1 MAEESEI
8 AQPDQR
14 VSASHKPLPS
24 VDMPLL
30 RNERRAAR
38 SKQLWVLGLV
48 GASVVVTAAAY
59 RMFSSDDDGSG
70 ELGSAELGSAELGE
84 SSTTAVAAD
93 PELGKVA
100 FVDDGPVP
108 PPAEALPAEPLA
120 IPPTV
125 PPEEVVA
132 GDQERDT
139 PSQPGAVERLSRS
152 FGDARTFRGA
162 LERFKISAEQIDALE
177 KSTGDVIDFRRCQPT
192 DRIIVERDASG
203 SVLLFEY
210 HAETT
215 AFVRAKPHKD
225 GFIAQRIEHPVETS
239 RLRRG
244 GIVKSTLGEAL
255 VDAGLQRSL
264 VGRFVEAFQRQI
276 NFTTQTRDGDSFR
289 IIVDEERVKGEF
301 HRYGTVHAIE
311 YAGQR
316 SGVLRAYWYEPGDSK
331 VGNFYDP
338 GGRSMYGSWLRTP
351 LRYDSLSSPFNPRRM
366 HPVLKRI
373 VPHNG
378 TDYAAGT
385 GTPIWAAAAGTIKF
399 IGNKG
404 ANGNLVTIQHANGYE
419 TAYAHLSRFEK
430 GLKKGDHVKQMQAI
444 GYVGSTG
451 RSTGPHLHFGLRKRG
466 RWVDP
471 LAVIQGPGELLPP
484 GQRAHYQKLQARL
497 ATELEKISVASAQ
510 R

>member
-1 MAEESEI
+1 
-8 AQPDQR
+8 
-14 VSASHKPLPS
+14 
-24 VDMPLL
+24 MPLL

-38 SKQLWVLGLV
+38 SRQLWVLGLL
-48 GASVVVTAAAY
+48 GFAVVVGVAGFRLLGDEEPAEA
-59 RMFSSDDDGSG
+59 GI
-70 ELGSAELGSAELGE
+70 ELGAG
-84 SSTTAVAAD
+84 VQAD
-93 PELGKVA
+93 PALGKVA
-100 FVDDGPVP
+100 FVDDGPAAAGNEEQAVDDVP
-108 PPAEALPAEPLA
+108 ANPETLP
-120 IPPTV
+120 IPNDV
-125 PPEEVVA
+125 APEEVVA

-139 PSQPGAVERLSRS
+139 PSQPGAVERISRS
-152 FGDARTFRGA
+152 FGSARTFRGA
-162 LERFKISAEQIDALE
+162 LEKFKIPPTQIDALE
-177 KSTGDVIDFRRCQPT
+177 KSTGDVIDFRRCQPS
-192 DRIIVERDASG
+192 DRIVIEKDAAG
-203 SVLLFEY
+203 NVLLFEF

-215 AFVRAKPHKD
+215 SFVRAKPHGD
-225 GFIAQRIEHPVETS
+225 AFIAHHIEHPIETS

-244 GIVKSTLGEAL
+244 GIIKSTLGEAL
-255 VDAGLQRSL
+255 VDAGLERSL

-276 NFTTQTRDGDSFR
+276 NFTSQTREGDSFR
-289 IIVDEERVKGEF
+289 IIVDEERVKGAF

-316 SGVLRAYWYEPGDSK
+316 SGVLRAYWYEPKNSK
-331 VGNFYDP
+331 AGNFYDAN
-338 GGRSMYGSWLRTP
+338 GRSMYGSWLRTP

-378 TDYAAGT
+378 TDYAAPT

-404 ANGNLVTIQHANGYE
+404 ANGNLVSIQHANGYE
-419 TAYAHLSRFEK
+419 TAYAHMSRFAS
-430 GLKKGDHVKQMQAI
+430 GLKKGDHVKQMQTI

-471 LAVIQGPGELLPP
+471 LAVIQGPGELLP
-484 GQRAHYQKLQARL
+484 GGERAKYKKQQARL
-497 ATELEKISVASAQ
+497 ATELEKISVASPQ